1 MANEVKLAAL
11 SESMIEGT
19 ITHWYKKVGE
29 TVKIGDLLLDVET
42 DKANAEVT
50 SHHSG
55 TLLKILVSEG
65 EVVPIGA
72 LLAVIGEPGE
82 EIQDILQGDT
92 TEFSNSNHIISLDKS
107 PSRKEIPQG
116 HLNTSPVARRI
127 AREHNINLEEIQ
139 GTGPKGLITANDVK
153 SIVSSRESR
162 LPSKRDV
169 KYGREEIIPL
179 EGRRRVI
186 AEKLALSKRTVA
198 DLTTF
203 VEVDVTEMMVLRR
216 ESNITVTT
224 YIARA
229 VVEGLKEYP
238 ALNSSLLDEN
248 IIIKYYINLGI
259 AVDLEEGL
267 VVPVMHN
274 VQDKNLLQIAKELSE
289 LTQKAHD
296 GKLSRENLE
305 GGTFTI
311 SNSGVL
317 GSSFFTP
324 IINYPEGA
332 ILGMGKIE
340 RKPVVVGEEIVIR
353 QMMYL
358 AVTYDHRIIDG
369 GTAVRFLQSVKNH
382 LEDPV
387 SIN

>member
-1 MANEVKLAAL
+1 M
-11 SESMIEGT
+11 
-19 ITHWYKKVGE
+19 
-29 TVKIGDLLLDVET
+29 
-42 DKANAEVT
+42 
-50 SHHSG
+50 
-55 TLLKILVSEG
+55 
-65 EVVPIGA
+65 
-72 LLAVIGEPGE
+72 
-82 EIQDILQGDT
+82 
-92 TEFSNSNHIISLDKS
+92 
-107 PSRKEIPQG
+107 
-116 HLNTSPVARRI
+116 
-127 AREHNINLEEIQ
+127 
-139 GTGPKGLITANDVK
+139 
-153 SIVSSRESR
+153 
-162 LPSKRDV
+162 PSKRDA
-169 KYGREEIIPL
+169 KYGPEEIIPM

-203 VEVDVTEMMVLRR
+203 MEVDVTEMMVLRR
-216 ESNITVTT
+216 ESNVTVTS

-267 VVPVMHN
+267 VVPVIHN
-274 VQDKNLLQIAKELSE
+274 VQDKNLIQIAKELSE

-311 SNSGVL
+311 TNSGVL

-369 GTAVRFLQSVKNH
+369 GSAVRFLKSVKNH
-382 LEDPV
+382 LEDPL
-387 SIN
+387 SFN